1 MRFWASNCVTTFVNN
16 IKCILNDIWEQ
27 IFILSKASY
36 DPSSTLTWH
45 NSDLYSPSGKNDRAH
60 SSIVLDC
67 VLDCVRLLSDQLRV
81 IGGHRQSLDHKI
93 NANE

>member
-1 MRFWASNCVTTFVNN
+1 MMCHRMWMCDEKEESP
-16 IKCILNDIWEQ
+16 IIWLRL
-27 IFILSKASY
+27 LSTAYEHPASY

-67 VLDCVRLLSDQLRV
+67 VRLLSDQLRV

-93 NANE
+93 NPNE